1 MPDKSA
7 PQSYVPVAQGIER
20 LPSKQRVAGSNPAW
34 GTTKICKAVESIS
47 SSLVFGPT
55 NVDMNEAP
63 TTKIEGFFFGP

>member
-1 MPDKSA
+1 
-7 PQSYVPVAQGIER
+7 
-20 LPSKQRVAGSNPAW
+20 AGSNPAW